1 MLSQKSKINKIFS
14 LVILFTILQSS
25 SIQKTIAQTD
35 NNEQVFLKT
44 TNEAT
49 RKVIDFGKF
58 IFKKLFLLINWLKK
72 CNFTSHFFI

>member
-58 IFKKLFLLINWLKK
+58 RFKKLFLLIYWLQM
-72 CNFTSHFFI
+72 